1 MAAAD
6 VFRRVIHGPES
17 SPAARETNGHMVR
30 ADVGGTSIVLPSPA
44 DLTAASR
51 DVAITIPTV
60 QRARDVLCSLVA
72 VLTLGYW
79 READPADPGGE
90 PERLANPRWFRRP
103 DPAQT
108 RAHIMAWT
116 ADDLIFYGR
125 AFWRIRR
132 RYADTGLPSAFQ
144 RIPFTEAGFDYE
156 ADGRTV
162 KAVRWDVQRMV
173 IPANDVLDFR
183 SIQQG
188 VCSTS
193 ARPINISLKL
203 DESAE
208 RFAGCEIPA
217 GTLRPDP
224 AFPRQEPLT
233 PADLDKA
240 SADFTAK
247 RKLNITPALQGW
259 LYDSVVWDADGMQLT
274 ESRQHQAL
282 EASRFMN
289 VPPWIVGAPT
299 GSTMV
304 YQNAAQARLDLVDF
318 GGLPLL
324 TTIEQVLSGPN
335 VVPERNYV
343 EFDVDRWL
351 RNPLLQ
357 TPGQGQ
363 GQPAPGGA
371 Q

>member
-1 MAAAD
+1 MPD
-6 VFRRVIHGPES
+6 V
-17 SPAARETNGHMVR
+17 PAAGPSGAAIR
-30 ADVGGTSIVLPSPA
+30 ADVGGTSLVIPSPL
-44 DLTAASR
+44 DLTAADR
-51 DVAITIPTV
+51 ETAITIPTV

-79 READPADPGGE
+79 REPEPGNPDGDPT
-90 PERLANPRWFRRP
+90 RLDNPRWFRRP
-103 DPAQT
+103 DPDQT

-125 AFWRIRR
+125 AFWRVRR

-144 RIPFTEAGFDYE
+144 RIPLREASFDYWG
-156 ADGRTV
+156 DGVTV
-162 KAVRWDVQRMV
+162 KNVRWDAKRMV
-173 IPANDVLDFR
+173 IPAKDVLDFR
-183 SIQQG
+183 SVQQG
-188 VCSTS
+188 VCQTS
-193 ARPINISLKL
+193 ARPVNIALKL
-203 DESAE
+203 DEAAE
-208 RFAGCEIPA
+208 RFAGAEIPA

-259 LYDSVVWDADGMQLT
+259 VYDSVDWDAEGMQLT
-274 ESRQHQAL
+274 EGRQHAAL

-304 YQNAAQARLDLVDF
+304 YQNAAQARLDLIDF
-318 GGLPLL
+318 GALPIL

-371 Q
+371 K